1 MQALLADGSSNI
13 CCMPCKACEDDD
25 GWLYVGCSLEA
36 KIKEDLELGS
46 AGSGGS
52 ETKCKISAAD
62 VPI

>member
-1 MQALLADGSSNI
+1 
-13 CCMPCKACEDDD
+13 MPCKACEDDD